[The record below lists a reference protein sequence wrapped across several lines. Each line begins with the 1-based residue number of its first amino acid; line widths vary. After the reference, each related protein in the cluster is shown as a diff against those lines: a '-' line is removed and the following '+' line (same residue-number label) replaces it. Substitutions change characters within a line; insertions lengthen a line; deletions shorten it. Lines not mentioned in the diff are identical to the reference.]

1 MKDRAKHKLCRRI
14 GSCVWGNPKCPSAKR
29 PYPAGGS
36 PRGRQRKLSTYGE
49 LLQAKQKL
57 KTFYAVS
64 EKQLRLA
71 YQKAKKGEGQ
81 ANEKLFKNLE
91 QRLDAFVYRA
101 GLAPTIFA
109 AKQFVN
115 HRHVRVD
122 GKIVDRSSYKLKP
135 GQTVS
140 ISAEKS
146 PAIAEAAKNV
156 NCEVPSYIE
165 ADRDNCKATLTRE
178 PMLEEMPCDVEIMR
192 VIEYYAR

>member
-57 KTFYAVS
+57 RAFYAVS

-71 YQKAKKGEGQ
+71 YQKAKRGEGQ
-81 ANEKLFKNLE
+81 ANEKLFQNLE
-91 QRLDAFVYRA
+91 MRLDAFVYRA

-109 AKQFVN
+109 AKQYVN

-122 GKIVDRSSYKLKP
+122 GKIVDRSSCKLKP

-165 ADRDNCKATLTRE
+165 ADKDQCKATLIRE
-178 PMLEEMPCDVEIMR
+178 PMLEEMPCDVEIMH